1 MPMTILVAD
10 DEPAQRELLGGFLA
24 KRGWSVELAAGGA
37 EALAILR
44 RTAVDLVLADYRMP
58 DLSGLEL
65 LKASEQLNP
74 EVPVVL
80 ITAYGSIASAVE
92 AMKAG
97 AYDYLTKPIELDELV
112 YLIDRVTERRQLLT
126 EVQELRTQLCERFR
140 FEGIIGESS
149 KMQEVLS
156 LVARVAPTPSTV
168 LIRGESGTGKELI
181 AKAIHYNSP
190 RRDRPFVKV
199 NVSALPE
206 TLLESELFGHEK
218 GAFTGAMERRIGRFE
233 AANGGTLFL
242 DEIGDLPF
250 ALQVKLL
257 RVLQERE
264 VERLG
269 SHRPIAVDIRI
280 LAATNRD
287 LERAVRE
294 RHFREDL
301 YYRLNV
307 FPIVLPPL
315 RERREDI
322 PLLIE
327 CLLQKFVTRLGKPI
341 TAVSRQAMDVL
352 MKYDYPGNVRELENI
367 LERAVILARHAVI
380 YVEDLPLH
388 LREAAPENA
397 GETHTRHGS
406 LPEVLHAIER
416 QMLLR
421 ALERHSGVQTR
432 AATELGIS
440 ERVLR
445 YKLRKHHLHGE
456 VEAGTGAEALQ
467 DRRQE

>member
-1 MPMTILVAD
+1 
-10 DEPAQRELLGGFLA
+10 
-24 KRGWSVELAAGGA
+24 
-37 EALAILR
+37 
-44 RTAVDLVLADYRMP
+44 
-58 DLSGLEL
+58 
-65 LKASEQLNP
+65 
-74 EVPVVL
+74 
-80 ITAYGSIASAVE
+80 
-92 AMKAG
+92 
-97 AYDYLTKPIELDELV
+97 
-112 YLIDRVTERRQLLT
+112 
-126 EVQELRTQLCERFR
+126 
-140 FEGIIGESS
+140 
-149 KMQEVLS
+149 VLS

-199 NVSALPE
+199 NIAALPE

-218 GAFTGAMERRIGRFE
+218 GAFTGATERRIGRFE
-233 AANGGTLFL
+233 AAEGGTLFL
-242 DEIGDLPF
+242 DEIGDLPL

-287 LERAVRE
+287 LERVVRE

-327 CLLQKFVTRLGKPI
+327 FLIQMFAARLGKPV
-341 TAVSRQAMDVL
+341 TAVSREAMDVL

-367 LERAVILARHAVI
+367 LERAVILARHAAI

-388 LREAAPENA
+388 LHEAPPEDA
-397 GETHTRHGS
+397 GETHTRHAS
-406 LPEVLHAIER
+406 LPEVLDAIER

-421 ALERHSGVQTR
+421 ALERHGGVQTR
-432 AATELGIS
+432 AAIELGIS

-445 YKLRKHHLHGE
+445 YKLRKHQLHTELGARPE
-456 VEAGTGAEALQ
+456 EEAHGIDATSRTQ
-467 DRRQE
+467 

>member
-1 MPMTILVAD
+1 
-10 DEPAQRELLGGFLA
+10 
-24 KRGWSVELAAGGA
+24 
-37 EALAILR
+37 
-44 RTAVDLVLADYRMP
+44 
-58 DLSGLEL
+58 
-65 LKASEQLNP
+65 
-74 EVPVVL
+74 
-80 ITAYGSIASAVE
+80 
-92 AMKAG
+92 MKAG

-112 YLIDRVTERRQLLT
+112 HLIHRIAERQQLLT
-126 EVQELRTQLCERFR
+126 EVQELRTQLRERFR
-140 FEGIIGESS
+140 VEGIIGESS
-149 KMQEVLS
+149 RMQELLS

-181 AKAIHYNSP
+181 AKALHYNSP
-190 RRDRPFVKV
+190 RRDRPFLKV

-218 GAFTGAMERRIGRFE
+218 GAFTGAAERRIGRFE
-233 AANGGTLFL
+233 AADGGTLFL
-242 DEIGDLPF
+242 DEIGDLPV

-264 VERLG
+264 IERLG
-269 SHRPIAVDIRI
+269 SQRPIAVDIRI
-280 LAATNRD
+280 LAATNQD

-315 RERREDI
+315 RERREDL

-327 CLLQKFVTRLGKPI
+327 FLLHKFAARLGKPVI
-341 TAVSRQAMDVL
+341 SISREAMDVL

-367 LERAVILARHAVI
+367 LERAIILARHDAI

-388 LREAAPENA
+388 LRDAAPESA
-397 GETHTRHGS
+397 GERTTGHVS
-406 LPEVLHAIER
+406 LPEVLHTVEL
-416 QMLLR
+416 QMLVR
-421 ALERHSGVQTR
+421 ALERHAGVQTR
-432 AATELGIS
+432 AAAELGIS

-445 YKLRKHHLHGE
+445 YKLRKYHLHVEEEAE
-456 VEAGTGAEALQ
+456 VEEAGPQA
-467 DRRQE
+467 RQHE

>member
-1 MPMTILVAD
+1 MIPMTILVVD

-24 KRGWSVELAAGGA
+24 KRGWSVERASGGA
-37 EALAILR
+37 EALGILR
-44 RTAVDLVLADYRMP
+44 QTPVDLVLADYRMP
-58 DLSGLEL
+58 DLSGMDL
-65 LKASEQLNP
+65 LKASQQLNP

-80 ITAYGSIASAVE
+80 ITAYGSIGSAVE

-97 AYDYLTKPIELDELV
+97 AYDYLTKPIELEELV
-112 YLIDRVTERRQLLT
+112 HLIHRIAERRQLLT
-126 EVQELRTQLCERFR
+126 EVQELRTQLRERFR
-140 FEGIIGESS
+140 VEGIIGDSS
-149 KMQEVLS
+149 QMQEVLS

-190 RRDRPFVKV
+190 RHGRAFIKV
-199 NVSALPE
+199 NVAALPE

-218 GAFTGAMERRIGRFE
+218 GAFTGATERRIGRFE
-233 AANGGTLFL
+233 AAQGGTLFL
-242 DEIGDLPF
+242 DEIGDLPLP
-250 ALQVKLL
+250 LQAKLL

-264 VERLG
+264 VERVG
-269 SHRPIAVDIRI
+269 SHHPIAVDIRI
-280 LAATNRD
+280 LAATNQD
-287 LERAVRE
+287 LERAVGE
-294 RHFREDL
+294 RRFREDL

-315 RERREDI
+315 RQRREDL

-327 CLLQKFVTRLGKPI
+327 FLLQKYARRLGKPV
-341 TAVSRQAMDVL
+341 TAVSREVMSVL
-352 MKYDYPGNVRELENI
+352 LKYDYPGNVRELENI
-367 LERAVILARHAVI
+367 IERAIILARHEAI

-388 LREAAPENA
+388 LRQSAPEEA
-397 GETHTRHGS
+397 GETTTRPAS

-421 ALERHSGVQTR
+421 ALEHHEGVQTR

-445 YKLRKHHLHGE
+445 YKLRKHHLHEDRG
-456 VEAGTGAEALQ
+456 AGTAEATPH
-467 DRRQE
+467 DR